1 MDGGNGSLMALL
13 NSALGETEDSSTA
26 DTTTLVPGTGK
37 QLKQGL
43 RGLQQKKFKIGV
55 KRGLMKPRVKR
66 MGLGK
71 AARLK

>member
-1 MDGGNGSLMALL
+1 MAIL
-13 NSALGETEDSSTA
+13 NSELGETSDSSTA

-37 QLKQGL
+37 GLRQGL

-55 KRGLMKPRVKR
+55 KRGLTKPKSGP

-71 AARLK
+71 NAGFKSLRSK

>member
-1 MDGGNGSLMALL
+1 MPIL
-13 NSALGETEDSSTA
+13 NTDLGETVASSTA

-55 KRGLMKPRVKR
+55 KRGIMKPRVQKL
-66 MGLGK
+66 GLGK
-71 AARLK
+71 MVKLK